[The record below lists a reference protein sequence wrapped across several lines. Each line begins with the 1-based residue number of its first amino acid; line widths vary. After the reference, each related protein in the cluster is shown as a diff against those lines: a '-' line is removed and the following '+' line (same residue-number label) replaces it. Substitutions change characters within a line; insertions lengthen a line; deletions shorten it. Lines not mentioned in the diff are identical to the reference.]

1 MYNVAWGW
9 TTSVHSAVMIGTD
22 ELPGGGPA
30 SDDYSGHLLAAIVAA
45 VPGWVSR
52 TIGTRVDRQSGPDER
67 DVEASIDVASRE
79 MVAGVHGALERL
91 FAEDVE
97 AQRVNPLQILRDQAS
112 CVTRELT
119 KLGARPAQRDE
130 FDRVSQPDDVY
141 GIGPV
146 TWRDLGEAVH
156 DAGITWGAWKA
167 ATVMM
172 RHRENG
178 PRT

>member
-1 MYNVAWGW
+1 MPGRA
-9 TTSVHSAVMIGTD
+9 TSVHSAVMNGVS
-22 ELPGGGPA
+22 EMSGEGPA
-30 SDDYSGHLLAAIVAA
+30 GDDYSGLLLAAIVDAIPA
-45 VPGWVSR
+45 WVSR
-52 TIGTRVDRQSGPDER
+52 TIHAHVGPDAGVDGVDLAER
-67 DVEASIDVASRE
+67 IDSASHD
-79 MVAGVHGALERL
+79 MVAGARGALEAL

-119 KLGARPAQRDE
+119 RLGARPARRDE
-130 FDRVSQPDDVY
+130 FDRASQPDDLY
-141 GIGPV
+141 GIGPM

-172 RHRENG
+172 RHRSES